1 MFLLATFSRPP
12 HNVSTFHS
20 ENGNWFTLLTC
31 GFSEVTVTHTKST
44 EGKAHG
50 IKRSSKQTA
59 EPKAKEE
66 RSFSDHVLMF

>member
-1 MFLLATFSRPP
+1 M
-12 HNVSTFHS
+12 
-20 ENGNWFTLLTC
+20 
-31 GFSEVTVTHTKST
+31 THTKST